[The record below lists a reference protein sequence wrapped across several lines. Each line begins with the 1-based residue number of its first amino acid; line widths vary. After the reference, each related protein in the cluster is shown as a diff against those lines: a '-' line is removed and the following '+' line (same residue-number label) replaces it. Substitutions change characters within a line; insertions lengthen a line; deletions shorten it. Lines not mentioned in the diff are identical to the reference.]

1 VTLPPTPSGALPSRL
16 RRRAVL
22 SVDRAVRNRFATLAT
37 RHPVVADPATERAA
51 IDAFTALWDPTAG
64 GQPSEAVRDAIV
76 ERFHQLYYG
85 AADRTWRGGTTYRG
99 TTIWKCPL
107 DLWLYQELLAAVRPG
122 LVIETG
128 TAFGGSAFY
137 LGDLCETLDLGK
149 VVTIDTQV
157 FEGRV
162 THPRVTYLF
171 GSSTSEEVLEQV
183 RAMVPADAPV
193 LVILDSDH
201 TRDHVLGEL
210 RALSPLVPVG
220 SFLIVED
227 TNVNGHP
234 AYPSFGPG
242 PMEAL
247 EDFLA
252 ENDGFV
258 VDPVSE
264 KFFMTFNPRGVLRRV
279 R

>member
-1 VTLPPTPSGALPSRL
+1 MSLPRAL
-16 RRRAVL
+16 RRTAVTK
-22 SVDRAVRNRFATLAT
+22 VDSAVRTRFGTLAT
-37 RHPVVADPATERAA
+37 RHPVVPDPATEEAA
-51 IDAFTALWDPTAG
+51 VAAFRALWDPTSGAL
-64 GQPSEAVRDAIV
+64 PSPAVREAIV

-85 AADRTWRGGTTYRG
+85 LGDATWRGSTSYRG

-107 DLWLYQELLAAVRPG
+107 DLWLYQELLHEIRPQ
-122 LVIETG
+122 LIIETG
-128 TAFGGSAFY
+128 TAYGGSARY
-137 LGDLCETLDLGK
+137 LGDLCDTLDLGE
-149 VVTIDTQV
+149 VVSIDTQV
-157 FEGRV
+157 FEGRA

-183 RAMVPADAPV
+183 RAKAPADAPV

-201 TRDHVLGEL
+201 TRDHVLAEL
-210 RALSPLVPVG
+210 RALAPLVTVG
-220 SFLIVED
+220 SCVIVED

-234 AYPSFGPG
+234 TYPSFGPG

-247 EDFLA
+247 EAFLA
-252 ENDGFV
+252 ENGDFV

-264 KFFMTFNPRGVLRRV
+264 KFLMTFNPRGVLRRV

>member
-1 VTLPPTPSGALPSRL
+1 VTLPRTL
-16 RRRAVL
+16 RRRAVDR
-22 SVDRAVRNRFATLAT
+22 VDRAVRQRFTTLAG
-37 RHPVVADPATERAA
+37 RHPVVSDPVTERAA
-51 IDAFTALWDPTAG
+51 VDAFTSLWNPDSGAPPTD
-64 GQPSEAVRDAIV
+64 EVRNAIV
-76 ERFHQLYYG
+76 ERFHQLYYSS
-85 AADRTWRGGTTYRG
+85 ADRTWRGGTTYRG

-107 DLWLYQELLAAVRPG
+107 DLWLYQELLHEVRPG

-128 TAFGGSAFY
+128 TAYGGSAFY
-137 LGDLCETLDLGK
+137 LGDLCETLGLGA
-149 VVTIDTQV
+149 VVSIDTQV

-171 GSSTSEEVLEQV
+171 GSSTSDEVLEQV

-201 TRDHVLGEL
+201 TRDHVLAEL
-210 RALSPLVPVG
+210 RALAPLVPVG
-220 SFLIVED
+220 SYVIVED

-234 AYPSFGPG
+234 TYPGFGPG

-247 EDFLA
+247 DAFLA
-252 ENDGFV
+252 ETDDFEI
-258 VDPVSE
+258 DPISD